1 MMETVLNVNGNRVC
15 TSGRFTTVP
24 LGVSGLSK
32 HGRLE
37 GQMDRCHTGEESF
50 NRQFPECCCSRTLSQ
65 LRCVSATSARLGVSL
80 LVATPALLWLLQYLP
95 FVGEGH
101 PFFFFFCQNA
111 NAPWLPGKDSSSS
124 ACAHLV
130 LRHSAKRNKTKE
142 WKKLQCKKSGWYTNG
157 NA

>member
-80 LVATPALLWLLQYLP
+80 LVATPALL
-95 FVGEGH
+95 
-101 PFFFFFCQNA
+101 
-111 NAPWLPGKDSSSS
+111 
-124 ACAHLV
+124 
-130 LRHSAKRNKTKE
+130 
-142 WKKLQCKKSGWYTNG
+142 
-157 NA
+157 